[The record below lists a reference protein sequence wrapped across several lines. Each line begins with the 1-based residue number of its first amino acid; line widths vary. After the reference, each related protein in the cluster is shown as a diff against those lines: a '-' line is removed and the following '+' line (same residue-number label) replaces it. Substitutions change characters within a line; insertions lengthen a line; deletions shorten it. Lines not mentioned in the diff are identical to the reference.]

1 MTLSKD
7 RLIQIALAVIIV
19 VLVGITFTSSKTDK
33 SEESLTDEE
42 VATEESEGDE
52 QEDVAAAPTKTTTPT
67 ATASTKTTTPK
78 PPTSGGCYPGL
89 SAKKSEIPKGILLY
103 WTTCTSDDFQFY
115 KLVKSS
121 LNSSP
126 SYPSDPVAMSS
137 SNRSAAS
144 FVDKTVAPSTTYYYR
159 VCVVQRLNKVTCGNV
174 ASVTY

>member
-7 RLIQIALAVIIV
+7 RIIQIALAVIIV
-19 VLVGITFTSSKTDK
+19 VLVGITLTNSRTDQP
-33 SEESLTDEE
+33 EEGLTDEE
-42 VATEESEGDE
+42 ATTEETES
-52 QEDVAAAPTKTTTPT
+52 EDVAAAPVKTTTPT
-67 ATASTKTTTPK
+67 ATASTTTPR
-78 PPTSGGCYPGL
+78 PPSSGGCYPGL
-89 SAKKSEIPKGILLY
+89 SAKKSEMPKGILLY
-103 WTTCTSDDFQFY
+103 WTTCSSDDFQFY

-126 SYPSDPVAMSS
+126 SYPGDPVAMSS

-159 VCVVQRLNKVTCGNV
+159 VCVVQRLNQVTCGNV